1 MKFNVKK
8 TLIDPLISKKIEVP
22 EVKNVMFLK
31 DAGMYE
37 AFNEIVGKQR
47 DVMFGRPWK
56 MITPVVISI
65 VGFGGAAWEY
75 GSRLVESGK
84 LQDTAKLM
92 INEAEAFI
100 KSNK

>member
-1 MKFNVKK
+1 MKFNLKK
-8 TLIDPLISKKIEVP
+8 SVIDPLISKKIEVP

-31 DAGMYE
+31 NAGTYE
-37 AFNEIVGKQR
+37 AFNEVVAKQR
-47 DVMFGRPWK
+47 DVMFGKPWK
-56 MITPVVISI
+56 LVTPVVISI

-92 INEAEAFI
+92 INEVEVFI
-100 KSNK
+100 KSE